1 MTPRS
6 QSLSN
11 HTVTLQKYSVITTD
25 FSSGEQN
32 YTTNT
37 KVKNEKDQCSQF
49 ESLKDQENINNN
61 INDTDSI
68 DGNCS
73 SCRTDT
79 KTAKNTMT
87 TNNNTKVS
95 QIV

>member
-1 MTPRS
+1 MIPRS

-11 HTVTLQKYSVITTD
+11 QTVTLQKYSVITTD
-25 FSSGEQN
+25 FSSSEQN
-32 YTTNT
+32 YTANT
-37 KVKNEKDQCSQF
+37 KVKNEKDQCSQL
-49 ESLKDQENINNN
+49 ESLKDTENINNN

-73 SCRTDT
+73 SCRTDI